1 MLTPRKKQNILKEYG
16 RHEADTGSA
25 EVQIS
30 LLTRRI
36 ADLTDHL
43 KKNPKDNH
51 SRHGLLKMV
60 GKRKRLLNY
69 LAKNKNKS
77 YTALIKKLGLKK

>member
-1 MLTPRKKQNILKEYG
+1 MLTVRKKQGLIKEHG
-16 RHEADTGSA
+16 MHDSDTGSA
-25 EVQIS
+25 EVQVA
-30 LLTRRI
+30 LLTRQI
-36 ADLTDHL
+36 NELTNHL
-43 KKNPKDNH
+43 KKHSKDNH